1 MIIIIQAVWAKYH
14 KESTKKKVVALVV
27 VVVVAARMGNFPL
40 RDNF

>member
-14 KESTKKKVVALVV
+14 KESTKKKVVLVV